1 MNRRQ
6 LLSRSASALLTA
18 LGLPLLTQPGARAG
32 GGTHRLE
39 TAGRTL
45 RRKLGDRLIRPG

>member
-18 LGLPLLTQPGARAG
+18 LGLPLLTQPTAWGEHAAPCAAG
-32 GGTHRLE
+32 W
-39 TAGRTL
+39 A
-45 RRKLGDRLIRPG
+45 IA

>member
-18 LGLPLLTQPGARAG
+18 LGLPLLTQPGARAVG
-32 GGTHRLE
+32 ATSPTPYKNLV
-39 TAGRTL
+39 
-45 RRKLGDRLIRPG
+45 

>member
-18 LGLPLLTQPGARAG
+18 LGLPLLTQPGGPGPAPQPTAWGEHAAPCAAG
-32 GGTHRLE
+32 W
-39 TAGRTL
+39 A
-45 RRKLGDRLIRPG
+45 IA